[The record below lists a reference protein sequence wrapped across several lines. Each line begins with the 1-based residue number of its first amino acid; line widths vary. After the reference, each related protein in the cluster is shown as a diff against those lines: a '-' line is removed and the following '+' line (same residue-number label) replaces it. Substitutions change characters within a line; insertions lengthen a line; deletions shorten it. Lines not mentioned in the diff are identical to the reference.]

1 MSGINLAGS
10 VGELS
15 FEVQIK
21 RADTGQVENYTLVG
35 YLDEQQLK
43 DIQNGSLTL
52 DSSSQR
58 GN

>member
-1 MSGINLAGS
+1 MSGINLVGS

-15 FEVQIK
+15 FEVQIE

-35 YLDEQQLK
+35 YIDEQQLK

-52 DSSSQR
+52 DSGS
-58 GN
+58 

>member
-1 MSGINLAGS
+1 MSGINLVGS

-35 YLDEQQLK
+35 YIDEQQLK

-52 DSSSQR
+52 DSGS
-58 GN
+58 